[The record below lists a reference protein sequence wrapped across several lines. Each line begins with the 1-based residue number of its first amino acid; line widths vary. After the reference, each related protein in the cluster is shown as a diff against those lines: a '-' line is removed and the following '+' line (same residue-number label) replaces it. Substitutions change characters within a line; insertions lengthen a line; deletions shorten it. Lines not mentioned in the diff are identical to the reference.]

1 MQTPDPPLVADIPI
15 EDLVR
20 LVPRAPAILRRW
32 NLVCIQCGEPVWGT
46 LADLVAEKGVN
57 GDLPAILEELEAARA
72 AAAINKK

>member
-1 MQTPDPPLVADIPI
+1 MASEDTPLDPDIAV

-46 LADLVAEKGVN
+46 LAELAADKGVT
-57 GDLPAILEELEAARA
+57 GELPAILTELESARA
-72 AAAINKK
+72 GSGDRDA